1 MNHLSEDKLHH
12 SIEEFKDFINV
23 HPKLIVEIRRSGSP
37 FQEYYEK
44 WILHGENATIWDAYR
59 DDKKENKQN
68 YSELFGHLMKYAE
81 NIDFKKVQKQV
92 NQLNTTVETVQTMLN
107 GFIESKSVSSNPK
120 KETSLFNMFRD

>member
-1 MNHLSEDKLHH
+1 MSEDKLHH

-23 HPKLIVEIRRSGSP
+23 HPKLIVEIRRSGNP

-44 WILHGENATIWDAYR
+44 WVLHGENAAIWDAYK
-59 DDKKENKQN
+59 DDKKESKQN
-68 YSELFGHLMKYAE
+68 YSELFSHLIKYAE

-107 GFIESKSVSSNPK
+107 GFIESKNVSSNPK
-120 KETSLFNMFRD
+120 KETPLFNLFRD